1 MGFRGE
7 RRENNF
13 LPGTGEAAPY
23 ITSKLPGRKDHV
35 NCVFYKEKGKKKKRK
50 AMEKKGEENFI
61 LFPLKLILRL
71 YLSNRILLNTHP
83 RGDAGTLVTLPS
95 GNLGLMRILEQVH
108 K

>member
-1 MGFRGE
+1 MCFRGE

-35 NCVFYKEKGKKKKRK
+35 NSVFYKEKGKKRK

-83 RGDAGTLVTLPS
+83 RGEAGTLVTLPS
-95 GNLGLMRILEQVH
+95 GNLGQMRILEQVH